1 MQFTVPKFLERESK
15 IVGFLTF
22 KQMIYLGIVGLI
34 FVFLWFIVS
43 HGLFF
48 VLLCVLGSSA
58 VALFLV
64 KIKGVPL
71 NELLIKYFSFLGK
84 TKVYI
89 WRKKESLTPIK
100 VVKIKKQKEKKEET
114 RLKLAPESKIRK
126 LSSELELGIK

>member
-48 VLLCVLGSSA
+48 VLLGVLGSSA

>member
-48 VLLCVLGSSA
+48 VLLGVLGSSA

-126 LSSELELGIK
+126 LSSELEL

>member
-1 MQFTVPKFLERESK
+1 MQFKVPKFLEREAK

-48 VLLCVLGSSA
+48 VLLGVLGSSA

-114 RLKLAPESKIRK
+114 RLRLAPESKIRK